1 MHAVPGSPP
10 CGRLWEAKKYGQAN
24 IQDGDREAESFHP
37 LLIGVVQTA
46 PLGFNE
52 PRIVI
57 DL

>member
-1 MHAVPGSPP
+1 MG
-10 CGRLWEAKKYGQAN
+10 GKKYGQAN